1 MRFLFTESGCI
12 YLIML
17 FTFITTELPYKGNRH
32 TTCIVN
38 LRQATILVC
47 LINLY
52 LFRKIASEDII
63 ALQEN
68 RRFIISEL
76 PFQTG

>member
-1 MRFLFTESGCI
+1 MRFLFTEPGCI

-17 FTFITTELPYKGNRH
+17 FTFITTELPYKGNSH
-32 TTCIVN
+32 ATSIVN
-38 LRQATILVC
+38 FRQAAILVS
-47 LINLY
+47 LIDLY
-52 LFRKIASEDII
+52 LFRDIASEDII

-68 RRFIISEL
+68 RRFIIGEL